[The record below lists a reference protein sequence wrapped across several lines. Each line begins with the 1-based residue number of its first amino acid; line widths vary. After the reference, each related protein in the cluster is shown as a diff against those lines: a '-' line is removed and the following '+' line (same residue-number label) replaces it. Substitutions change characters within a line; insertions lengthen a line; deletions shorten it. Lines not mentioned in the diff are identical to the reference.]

1 MKGVLETLYAA
12 LRVEL
17 TVERTQEPW
26 LHPGKAARTEA
37 GWFGELHPARLE
49 GQWGVFELDLETLFA
64 GVQPVPL
71 YADVITYP
79 PVRQDLALT
88 VAEEVAAGDLV
99 AAAREAAGEEL
110 REARI
115 FDVYRGEQV
124 GEGKK
129 SVALSLVFQSAERT
143 LSDEEA
149 GGLRAKIVDALA
161 ERFGAEL
168 RGG

>member
-1 MKGVLETLYAA
+1 M
-12 LRVEL
+12 
-17 TVERTQEPW
+17 
-26 LHPGKAARTEA
+26 
-37 GWFGELHPARLE
+37 
-49 GQWGVFELDLETLFA
+49 FELDLETLFA

-71 YADVITYP
+71 YTDVITYP

-110 REARI
+110 REVRI
-115 FDVYRGEQV
+115 FDVYHGEQV

-149 GGLRAKIVDALA
+149 AALRAKIVDALA
-161 ERFGAEL
+161 ERFDAEL